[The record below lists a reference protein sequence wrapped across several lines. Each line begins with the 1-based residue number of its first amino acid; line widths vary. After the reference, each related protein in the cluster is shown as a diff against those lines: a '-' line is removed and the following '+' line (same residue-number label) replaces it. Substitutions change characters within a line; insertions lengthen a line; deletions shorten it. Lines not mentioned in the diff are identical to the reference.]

1 MQRAG
6 GTSRLFV
13 DEVIIHVRGGKGGDG
28 CVSFRR
34 EKYVPKGG
42 PDGGDGGHG
51 GSVILVAREGLSTLL
66 DLAGRHHY
74 RAPDGRPGGGNNCAG
89 KRGANLL
96 VSVPVGTLVYD
107 ATTGV
112 LLKDLVHDGQAVRVA
127 RGGRGGRGNAHFAT
141 ATHQVPREFEPGL
154 PGQER
159 TLRLELKL
167 IADVGLVGLPNAG
180 KSTLLARLTRARPKI
195 ADYPFT
201 TKEPQLGI
209 AELPG
214 FRRLVLADL
223 PGLIEGAHE
232 GVGLGDRFLR
242 HIERTRVIVHLVE
255 LCPPAG
261 APPPAEAYRII
272 RRELEKYSAALA
284 AREELVV
291 GTKLDLTEAPEAL
304 RALRVALGRP
314 VRGISGVSG
323 AGLRELLEEMW
334 ATVQRVRAAEAAQA
348 PPRLDLG
355 ADFETGPPTAVTLDA
370 RDDSAASG
378 DESFAPLPHA
388 GPSEPALPTGIDG
401 PPSRDADVPVPDDD
415 RAPPADD
422 PAPRAD
428 LADPDE
434 RDDR

>member
-1 MQRAG
+1 MQRAS

-13 DEVIIHVRGGKGGDG
+13 DEVVIHVRGGKGGDG

-34 EKYVPKGG
+34 EKYIPKGG

-51 GSVILVAREGLSTLL
+51 GSVILVARAGPNTLL

-74 RAPDGRPGGGNNCAG
+74 RAPDGRPGSGSNCAG
-89 KRGANLL
+89 KRGAHL
-96 VSVPVGTLVYD
+96 VVTVPVGTLVYD

-112 LLKDLVHDGQAVRVA
+112 LLKDLVQDGQAVRVA
-127 RGGRGGRGNAHFAT
+127 RGGRGGRGNAYFVT

-167 IADVGLVGLPNAG
+167 IADVGFVGLPNAG

-255 LCPPAG
+255 LCPPEG

-284 AREELVV
+284 AREEIVV

-304 RALRVALGRP
+304 RTLSAALGRP
-314 VRGISGVSG
+314 
-323 AGLRELLEEMW
+323 
-334 ATVQRVRAAEAAQA
+334 
-348 PPRLDLG
+348 
-355 ADFETGPPTAVTLDA
+355 
-370 RDDSAASG
+370 AAS
-378 DESFAPLPHA
+378 PNRP
-388 GPSEPALPTGIDG
+388 
-401 PPSRDADVPVPDDD
+401 
-415 RAPPADD
+415 
-422 PAPRAD
+422 
-428 LADPDE
+428 
-434 RDDR
+434 